1 MVQWQDEY
9 FRRPNGDVPVRN
21 WLQGLSAKERA
32 GVTSKMQ
39 SLREKGL
46 ELKKTRM
53 LKPVSRISKKDK
65 QDRHLYELIH
75 RNLRVCTHFD
85 VKRRIFVY
93 LGAWQKQKNIQPR
106 DIADCRARLHEYLVQ
121 QGERQ

>member
-9 FRRPNGDVPVRN
+9 FIRPNGDVPVRQ
-21 WLQGLSAKERA
+21 WLQSLSTTERA
-32 GVTSKMQ
+32 GVRSKMQ
-39 SLREKGL
+39 VLREKGL
-46 ELKKTRM
+46 ELRKTKM

-75 RNLRVCTHFD
+75 GNLRVCTHFD
-85 VKRRIFVY
+85 VKRQTFVY
-93 LGAWQKQKNIQPR
+93 LGGWQKQKNIQPR
-106 DIADCRARLHEYLVQ
+106 DIANCRARLHEYLVQ